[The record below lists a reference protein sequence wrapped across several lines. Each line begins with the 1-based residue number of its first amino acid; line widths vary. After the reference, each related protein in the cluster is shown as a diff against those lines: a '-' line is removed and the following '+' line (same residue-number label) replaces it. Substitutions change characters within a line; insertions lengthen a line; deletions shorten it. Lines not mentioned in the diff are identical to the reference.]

1 LIKININVVFWD
13 VTPRTLVD
21 TSFFEMNAFSV
32 FRLPVA
38 YLHNYS
44 ITCQTQAVL
53 IEEEVFF
60 RNETRQL
67 KLMVFLNK

>member
-1 LIKININVVFWD
+1 MYLG
-13 VTPRTLVD
+13 RYQ
-21 TSFFEMNAFSV
+21 SFRGKCF
-32 FRLPVA
+32 LCLQTT
-38 YLHNYS
+38 YCYYS

-60 RNETRQL
+60 RNDTRQL